1 MDTPDASLPESGPVS
16 SGPDPAPDDSDGD
29 LDGTVPDAH
38 RDVLR
43 RLTRRVEA
51 AVETIER
58 LRAENER
65 LRRRVEEL
73 EAGPDLP
80 EDETLLTLD
89 DDPEALRDRIT
100 QFIDAIDAYLDRPA
114 AGSPDAEDASDADD
128 APEA

>member
-1 MDTPDASLPESGPVS
+1 
-16 SGPDPAPDDSDGD
+16 
-29 LDGTVPDAH
+29 VPDAH

-43 RLTRRVEA
+43 RLTRRVEE
-51 AVETIER
+51 AVETIEG

-89 DDPEALRDRIT
+89 DDPDALRDRIT
-100 QFIDAIDAYLDRPA
+100 QFIDAIDAYLDRPGPDSSA
-114 AGSPDAEDASDADD
+114 PEDPTDAEPSSDAEDST
-128 APEA
+128 EA